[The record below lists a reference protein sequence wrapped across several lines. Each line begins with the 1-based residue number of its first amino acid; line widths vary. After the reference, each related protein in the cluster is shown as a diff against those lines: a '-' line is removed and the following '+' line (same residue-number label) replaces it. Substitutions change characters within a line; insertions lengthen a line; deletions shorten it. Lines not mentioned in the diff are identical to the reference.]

1 MFDSIDP
8 RNPTPLYEQIAA
20 RVRLAVAAEEIQPG
34 DPLPSV
40 RQLAASLRV
49 NPATVVQAYRDLAA
63 EGFVSMRHG
72 AGTFVEEV
80 PAQLRNDEMGEQA
93 RRLVRQLMS
102 EAARLGIAG
111 NALRDAISSE
121 LNNGPNE

>member
-8 RNPTPLYEQIAA
+8 RHPTPLYEQIAA
-20 RVRLAVAAEEIQPG
+20 RVRLAVAAEEIRPG

-40 RQLAASLRV
+40 RQLAATLRV

-72 AGTFVEEV
+72 AGTFIEEV
-80 PAQLRNDEMGEQA
+80 PAQLRNDEMEEQA

-111 NALRDAISSE
+111 DTLRDAISNE
-121 LNNGPNE
+121 LTNGTTE

>member
-1 MFDSIDP
+1 
-8 RNPTPLYEQIAA
+8 
-20 RVRLAVAAEEIQPG
+20 VRLAVAAEEIQPG

-40 RQLAASLRV
+40 RQLTASLRV

-93 RRLVRQLMS
+93 RKLMS

-111 NALRDAISSE
+111 DTLRDAILSE
-121 LNNGPNE
+121 LHNAPNE